1 MDDFGTSLSLGASGP
16 MKQLLERITSK
27 DAVCGVVGLGY
38 VGLPLVVE
46 LARAGYRTVGV
57 DLSPRVVD
65 AINKGESHI
74 VDVPSDALREVVAG
88 GLVSATTDAGAL
100 AGCDAVI
107 ICVPTPLSK
116 TRDPDVSYVVAA
128 TEAVAKTLRTG
139 QLIILESTTY
149 PGTTRELMLPV
160 LEATGHRVGEDFFL
174 CFSPERVD
182 PGNLR
187 WHTKNTPKVIGGITR
202 QCLETGVAL
211 YSRVMDTIV
220 PVSSTEAAE
229 LTKLL
234 ENTFRSI
241 NIALVNEMAQA
252 SERLGV
258 DVWEVIDAA
267 ATKPFG
273 FMKFTPGP
281 GIGGHC
287 IPLDPY
293 YLAWKMKTLS
303 YRTRMIELAG
313 EINAEMPVF
322 VVTKVQDALNRHAKA
337 VKGSRVLLLGVAYK
351 KDVDDVRESPALDI
365 MRLLEEK
372 GADVRYHDPHVPI
385 VREDGHERFGLPLTA
400 EEVRGAD
407 VVVIATDHADV
418 DYAMVVREAELVV
431 DTRNVTKDLRGD
443 NVIGLS
449 GALHGLSSREVAGT
463 A

>member
-1 MDDFGTSLSLGASGP
+1 MDDFGTSLSLGPSES
-16 MKQLLERITSK
+16 MRLLVERITSK

-57 DLSPRVVD
+57 DLSARVVD
-65 AINKGESHI
+65 AINAGESHI
-74 VDVPSDALREVVAG
+74 VDVPSAALREVVES
-88 GLVSATTDAGAL
+88 GLVHATTESSAL
-100 AGCDAVI
+100 ADCDAVI

-182 PGNLR
+182 PGNPY

-211 YSRVMDTIV
+211 YNRVMDTIV

-313 EINAEMPVF
+313 EINAEMPIF
-322 VVTKVQDALNRHAKA
+322 VVTKVQDALNRHTKA

-372 GADVRYHDPHVPI
+372 GADVRYHDAHVAI
-385 VREDGHERFGLPLTA
+385 IREDGHERFGVPLTTD
-400 EEVRGAD
+400 EVRAAD
-407 VVVIATDHADV
+407 VVVITTDHSDV
-418 DYAMVVREAELVV
+418 DYAMVVREADLVV
-431 DTRNVTKDLRGD
+431 DTRNVTKDMRGE

-449 GALHGLSSREVAGT
+449 GAVHGLTSREVART
-463 A
+463 V